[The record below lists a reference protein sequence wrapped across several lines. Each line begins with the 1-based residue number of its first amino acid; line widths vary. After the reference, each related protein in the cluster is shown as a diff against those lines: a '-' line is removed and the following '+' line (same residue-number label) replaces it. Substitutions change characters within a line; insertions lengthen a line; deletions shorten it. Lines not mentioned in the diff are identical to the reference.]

1 MSMECE
7 KKKAP
12 IGVFD
17 SGVGGLTVVREITRQ
32 LPHEN
37 IVYFGDTA
45 RVPYGSK
52 SKSNII
58 RFSEQII
65 RFLKT
70 KQVKAIVIACNT
82 ASALALDTVRDEFDI
97 PIIGVIVPGAR
108 AAVEATANGEIGV
121 VGTDATVKSGTYTKV
136 IHQMDPNIH
145 VREKACPLFV
155 PLVEEGF
162 KEHVV
167 TEEVIE
173 YYLESLK
180 HTEID
185 AMILGCT
192 HYPLLRSKIRAYM
205 GERIQIVN
213 PAYETAM
220 DLKRLLQSED
230 MENDG
235 EEGTSSKYEFYVS
248 DAAEKFV
255 NFANT
260 VMPFDIS
267 KANIV
272 NIRGTQMTKD
282 VLVSISGLHMDMDAQ
297 IPGPDE
303 DDVIEVVTPATYYSK
318 NGKHYIIYD
327 EIVEGV
333 SDTIKNKIKISG
345 TDSLEIMKSGLSN
358 THMIFEK
365 NKKNLTY
372 YKTPYGQMLVGLNT
386 RNMEIEVLDETIKVR
401 VDYELDVN
409 HEPLANCKI
418 RMNIVS
424 KGSRIAV

>member
-82 ASALALDTVRDEFDI
+82 ASALALDAVRDEFDI

-192 HYPLLRSKIRAYM
+192 HYPLLRSKIRSYM

-235 EEGTSSKYEFYVS
+235 EEFTIIKY
-248 DAAEKFV
+248 
-255 NFANT
+255 
-260 VMPFDIS
+260 
-267 KANIV
+267 
-272 NIRGTQMTKD
+272 
-282 VLVSISGLHMDMDAQ
+282 
-297 IPGPDE
+297 
-303 DDVIEVVTPATYYSK
+303 
-318 NGKHYIIYD
+318 
-327 EIVEGV
+327 
-333 SDTIKNKIKISG
+333 
-345 TDSLEIMKSGLSN
+345 
-358 THMIFEK
+358 
-365 NKKNLTY
+365 
-372 YKTPYGQMLVGLNT
+372 
-386 RNMEIEVLDETIKVR
+386 
-401 VDYELDVN
+401 
-409 HEPLANCKI
+409 
-418 RMNIVS
+418 
-424 KGSRIAV
+424 